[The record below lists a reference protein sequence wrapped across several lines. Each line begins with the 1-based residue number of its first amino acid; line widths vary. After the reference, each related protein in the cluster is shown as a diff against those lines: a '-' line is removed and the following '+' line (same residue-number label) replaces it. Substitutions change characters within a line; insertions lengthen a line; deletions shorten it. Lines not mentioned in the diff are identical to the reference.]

1 MKKFTKI
8 VLIIAAVFAITG
20 FGFVIAGSVTAG
32 GMGVLREQLRSG
44 ELNFDNWHF
53 EDGVYYHKDGTNH
66 HEKVKV
72 GLSGIVKESSNLLP
86 IGTEQIEEI
95 FSKEVKRIE
104 VDTDLGSITVKQTND
119 DKLKVS
125 LYDGYT
131 KYYSAKENGD
141 TLSISYDVS
150 GHTFKQGPKIIVELP
165 KHMELEVLYVDTDL
179 GEVILQDLEESLQM
193 IEVYSD
199 LGNVQIEDCKTHE
212 VSTLIVNAA
221 LGNIVIEDSKFKEA
235 DLNAALGNVEFS
247 GKVTGDMTVQADM
260 GNIEVELDG
269 KEKDYNIRMEADMGD
284 VIYNRV
290 KQKGDFNLQQEEAG
304 GDIVLSCDIGNV
316 ELEFE

>member
-8 VLIIAAVFAITG
+8 VLIIAAVFAIAG

-72 GLSGIVKESSNLLP
+72 GLSGIVKESSSLLP
-86 IGTEQIEEI
+86 IGTEQTEEI
-95 FSKEVKRIE
+95 FSKEVKGIE
-104 VDTDLGSITVKQTND
+104 VDTDLANITVKQTND

-141 TLSISYDVS
+141 TLSISYDVA

-165 KHMELEVLYVDTDL
+165 KHMELEELYIDTDL
-179 GEVILQDLEESLQM
+179 GEAILQDIEESLRM

-199 LGNVQIEDCKTHE
+199 LGNIRIEDCKIYE
-212 VSTLIVNAA
+212 ESSVIVKAA
-221 LGNIVIEDSKFKEA
+221 LGNIEIEDSKFGEA

-269 KEKDYNIRMEADMGD
+269 KEKNYNIRMEADMGD
-284 VIYNRV
+284 VTYNNQ
-290 KQKGDFNLQQEEAG
+290 KQGKSFSHNGEDAEVE
-304 GDIVLSCDIGNV
+304 IVLTCSMGNV
-316 ELEFE
+316 ELSFD